1 MHERNKK
8 VVKEQKQYKKEISDV
23 LKIQDSEF
31 QIRDKNYKQFLCS
44 LMASWVINKKR
55 NAIIRF
61 F

>member
-44 LMASWVINKKR
+44 LMAS
-55 NAIIRF
+55 
-61 F
+61 